1 MAIRKDKKGHNLEAP
16 KEFLEAS
23 KPYRWKPGHAP
34 VNQKHL
40 PKLKTLTV
48 ILRTQLE
55 EPAICN
61 PSAKQAAEQQGLDPE
76 HSTCGSV
83 LAAVMIATAIN
94 GDTDVMKEILNRVDG
109 KVVEAVQLNI
119 GPISQGLKDEELED
133 KVRSIL
139 LRKAGV

>member
-16 KEFLEAS
+16 KAFLEAS
-23 KPYRWKPGHAP
+23 KPYRWKPGHVP
-34 VNQKHL
+34 TNKPL

-61 PSAKQAAEQQGLDPE
+61 PSARQAAEQQGLDPE

-83 LAAVMIATAIN
+83 LAAVMIAIAIN

-133 KVRSIL
+133 KVRTIL
-139 LRKAGV
+139 LRKAGQ